1 MENKMSNLTDA
12 EGNVLVNV
20 PSIKNIVPTGRGVLV
35 EMLTSQEALG
45 TSLVVQ
51 DDVQLGAP
59 QAYILQVG
67 PHVKSDSSFGLKAG
81 DRVLLQG
88 TFVPLPEYDDSHRPK
103 GIVTPENIKAI
114 IEE

>member
-1 MENKMSNLTDA
+1 MSKLQLTDA
-12 EGNVLVNV
+12 GGNALAAV
-20 PSIKNIVPTGRGVLV
+20 PSIKNIVPFGRGVLV
-35 EMLTSQEALG
+35 EMLTAQEALG

-59 QAYILQVG
+59 QGYILAIG
-67 PHVKSDSSFGLKAG
+67 PDATHFSIKVG

-88 TFVPLPEYDDSHRPK
+88 TFVPIPEYDDGHRPK
-103 GIVTPENIKAI
+103 GIVDPGNIKAI